1 MRFGVTGGSSHV
13 NDIKQIVSE
22 NDCVMKH
29 LGKDVLDKMQF
40 VLCGFNTD
48 GIYISI
54 DKDGKKTTRKLN
66 LDEVWWIELEKRI
79 TDNYSMVSPEYRKL
93 LLRYD
98 GSDETF
104 DASDEPYR
112 RIWSKSITDFEYGLI
127 YKDIDVLMV
136 PLADT
141 EFNSAKSNLKFIEA
155 GFTGTAVLSSSVM
168 PYSSFGT
175 DYKDCV
181 FVKDMTPEGWAA
193 KIEEMVLKPR
203 IKDVIAG
210 NLHDKVL
217 KERNIDDI
225 SRKRDALFTRLVN
238 ARKS

>member
-1 MRFGVTGGSSHV
+1 
-13 NDIKQIVSE
+13 
-22 NDCVMKH
+22 MKH

-48 GIYISI
+48 GIHISI

-66 LDEVWWIELEKRI
+66 LDEIWWIELEKQI
-79 TDNYSMVSPEYRKL
+79 TDNYSIVSPEYREL
-93 LLRYD
+93 LLKYD
-98 GSDETF
+98 GSDEKF

-136 PLADT
+136 PLTDT

-155 GFTGTAVLSSSVM
+155 GFTNTAVLSSNVL
-168 PYSSFGT
+168 PYSAFGT

-181 FVKDMTPEGWAA
+181 FVKDMTPGGWAA
-193 KIEEMVLKPR
+193 KIEEMVQQPG
-203 IKDVIAG
+203 IKDVIVS
-210 NLHDKVL
+210 NLHNKVL
-217 KERNIDDI
+217 KERNINDI
-225 SRKRDALFTRLVN
+225 SRKRDALFTRLAN